1 MENGINTSKKELYTA
16 AELEDFSKIE
26 VIDEYVLLA
35 MKYEAAMDGIER
47 MQNFLRL
54 ANHNAYG
61 TSSEKRIDQDQL
73 NFFEQIPNGIF
84 NEAEAIA
91 EESEK
96 VEAEKAEAQAK
107 PKARRMVGEVGAHKS
122 CFDHLPVEEIL
133 HELHDPSC
141 PHCHGHL
148 NVIKTVEKRTEIV
161 LIPAKLIKR
170 RHMETVYA
178 CDNCQ
183 ETGEHSP
190 IIESPTPLPVIS
202 GSYVSASL
210 MAYVMAKKYWEK
222 TPIYRLETQFQH
234 AGYEI
239 SRATMANWI
248 IKGSQLYMEGVYAAL
263 YDEIKKSDVIHVDE
277 TPTQVLK
284 EEGRRAQQK
293 SYMWVYAN
301 GRYEPRQIRLYE
313 YQPTRSAQHPI
324 RFLDG
329 YGNYLQADGYAGYKK
344 VPDVTLIGCMA
355 HSKRKFV
362 DVTKSLGKNELIKG
376 TLAEEALTYFDK
388 LFHLEHEF
396 AQMRPETR
404 YKARLEQTKPLLEA
418 FHAWLKTTQ
427 KKVTAKSGLGTAI
440 TYTLNQ
446 WDFLVSF
453 LKDGRLET
461 TNNRAERA
469 IKEFVIGRKNFLF
482 STSVKGVVA
491 SQVLYS
497 IVETAKANSLH
508 PFEYIK
514 FVIEELSQNKQT
526 PEKIQEI
533 LPWSDKIPAHIRIK
547 HD

>member
-1 MENGINTSKKELYTA
+1 MENGMNTTKNELYTA

-26 VIDEYVLLA
+26 VIDKYVLLA
-35 MKYEAAMDGIER
+35 IKYEEMAENYER
-47 MQNFLRL
+47 LQGFLRL
-54 ANHNAYG
+54 ANHSAYG
-61 TSSEKRIDQDQL
+61 TSTEKRLDPDQL
-73 NFFEQIPNGIF
+73 NFLDQIPNGIF

-91 EESEK
+91 EE
-96 VEAEKAEAQAK
+96 AEKEEAQVK
-107 PKARRMVGEVGAHKS
+107 PKARRIVGEVGAHKS
-122 CFDHLPVEEIL
+122 CFDHLPVEEIV
-133 HELHDPSC
+133 HELDDPSC
-141 PHCHGHL
+141 PHCHSEL
-148 NVIKTVEKRTEIV
+148 KVLKVVEKRSEIV
-161 LIPAKLIKR
+161 LIPARLIKR
-170 RHMETVYA
+170 TFKETRYICA
-178 CDNCQ
+178 HCQ

-190 IIESPTPLPVIS
+190 IIESPTPLPVIP

-222 TPIYRLETQFQH
+222 TPIYRLETQFSH
-234 AGYEI
+234 AGYDI
-239 SRATMANWI
+239 SRATIANWI
-248 IKGSQLYMEGVYAAL
+248 IQGSQRYMEGVYAAL
-263 YDEIKKSDVIHVDE
+263 YDELKKSDVIHVDE

-301 GRYEPRQIRLYE
+301 GRYEPRQVRLYE

-324 RFLDG
+324 RFLEG
-329 YGNYLQADGYAGYKK
+329 YGNYLQADGYSGYKK
-344 VPDVTLIGCMA
+344 VPNVTLIGCMA

-362 DVTKSLGKNELIKG
+362 EVTKGLGKNETHKG

-396 AQMRPETR
+396 ALMSPETR
-404 YKARLEQTKPLLEA
+404 YTARLKQTKPLLEA
-418 FHAWLKTTQ
+418 FHAWLKTTR
-427 KKVTAKSGLGTAI
+427 KKVTPKSGLGTAI

-453 LKDGRLET
+453 LKDGRLEI

-497 IVETAKANSLH
+497 IVETAKANNLH
-508 PFEYIK
+508 PFEYLK
-514 FVIEELSQNKQT
+514 FLIDELSQNKQT
-526 PEKIQEI
+526 TEKIQEV

-547 HD
+547 RD